1 MESWKAE
8 DILPDGANSGR
19 CKSFINNKKKR
30 EGNREKNEAVIDRI
44 KKMKLTEIKTERW
57 RKTGR
62 RSQAGFTLME
72 MVLVATLI
80 AILSTIAIASMSHA
94 RYKAM
99 ESGAAQ
105 ALKAIAQA
113 EEMYLMDNGRY
124 THSFSG
130 LVNVYLPR
138 AYSVRDNYNVFA
150 KNYSLYWVYL
160 GRGGPR
166 PPITNYSVLGYTVY
180 ALPIDRNLKTFVITD
195 DGAVQIAHTLT
206 NWSPY

>member
-1 MESWKAE
+1 
-8 DILPDGANSGR
+8 
-19 CKSFINNKKKR
+19 
-30 EGNREKNEAVIDRI
+30 
-44 KKMKLTEIKTERW
+44 MKLTEINTERR

-62 RSQAGFTLME
+62 EAEAGFTLIE

-113 EEMYLMDNGRY
+113 EEMYLMDNGKY
-124 THSFSG
+124 TFHFSS

-138 AYSVRDNYNVFA
+138 AYSVGDQYNVFA
-150 KNYSLYWVYL
+150 KNYSLYWLYF
-160 GRGGPR
+160 GHGGPR
-166 PPITNYSVLGYTVY
+166 PPIANYSVLGYTVF
-180 ALPIDRNLKTFVITD
+180 AMPNDRNLKTFVITD
-195 DGAVQIAHTLT
+195 DGAVQVAHTLT